1 MVMSTDE
8 NRRKPNQLEIGTNKF
23 EGVTHFKYLGDILDH
38 QLRMSSAIRERIMA
52 GNRAYFANV
61 LLLKSKLIRRSTKM
75 KIYKTLIRPVVTY
88 GSETWTLTQKDQESL
103 RRFERKIV
111 RRIYGAV
118 QENETWRIRYNDEI
132 NNILHGEDIVRFIK
146 SQRIRWVWSC

>member
-1 MVMSTDE
+1 
-8 NRRKPNQLEIGTNKF
+8 
-23 EGVTHFKYLGDILDH
+23 
-38 QLRMSSAIRERIMA
+38 MA

-61 LLLKSKLIRRSTKM
+61 RLLKSKLIRRSTKM
-75 KIYKTLIRPVVTY
+75 KIRPVVTY

-146 SQRIRWVWSC
+146 SQRLRWYGHVERMDETRMPKKVLKGQIYGSRKRGKPKLRWIDNVTEDLRTMRL